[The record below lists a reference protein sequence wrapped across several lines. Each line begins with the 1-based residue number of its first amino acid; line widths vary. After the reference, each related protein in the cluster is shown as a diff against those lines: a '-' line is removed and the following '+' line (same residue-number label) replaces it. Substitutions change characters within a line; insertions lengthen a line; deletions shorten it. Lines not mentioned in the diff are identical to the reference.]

1 MQVWPYSI
9 FLSHQEMRN
18 NELSSSCLE
27 LTLSNQ
33 LVMSFPQEPH
43 NSSKHHHE
51 LSTFFFFKFVIIAE
65 VWRHLFFWEMEMI
78 CSFSLTAF
86 SEGNAFLL
94 FSSHRVPHL
103 GSFLCN
109 SLRTRFPD
117 VSSIGIW
124 HQLAQAA
131 VSISA
136 ARRWSGL
143 PKPELISR
151 KWRQLLHT
159 SSVRF
164 TPGHSTWRP
173 PTPLLCGF

>member
-9 FLSHQEMRN
+9 FLFHQEMRN

-33 LVMSFPQEPH
+33 LVVSFPQEAR
-43 NSSKHHHE
+43 NSSKYHHE
-51 LSTFFFFKFVIIAE
+51 LSTFLKNFMIIAE

-78 CSFSLTAF
+78 CSFILTAF

-94 FSSHRVPHL
+94 FSSHQVPHL

-136 ARRWSGL
+136 ARRWNGL
-143 PKPELISR
+143 PRPEFISG
-151 KWRQLLHT
+151 KCRQLLHT
-159 SSVRF
+159 SSVRLA
-164 TPGHSTWRP
+164 PGHSAWRPP